1 MGDAV
6 MVNRREFMIDAT
18 RISAAAALGTAGARR
33 VVAEERKPLPRDG
46 VAVAIPMP
54 LQVVIDDVGWWSG
67 EDGSARQEPY
77 RTGIHR
83 HHVPADYRAIVA
95 LGRAL
100 DIRPQA
106 ALILCEWD
114 KANILRKIPESTW
127 MGERWDNS
135 RWVGPWQEEAAD
147 AIRSNPTHFECTIHG
162 VGHEHW
168 SGERFTRAEWADP
181 DGRMRPPELVE
192 RLLDAFAAIMDQHR
206 LGDFPRSFVPTAF
219 RHTFG
224 PSEGREVSVAEL
236 LRRRGVT
243 YINTP
248 FRSMANA
255 GAVSHGVFGFD
266 AGVMTVERGED
277 LLNWD
282 VIGQTPIGRLS
293 GPTCGLHWPNLLHPD
308 PERNMEIVAAWVA
321 LLTPYNDRADMLL
334 SPNSVSFQHQLAHHV
349 CTTATLLRDSI
360 ELDFSETDALP
371 GSVGDG
377 ALILKVRSA
386 SALEFTSDTVR
397 ITSQSPRRSEDDLL
411 YTLQLERQ
419 PNRANAQVSFAPVA

>member
-1 MGDAV
+1 
-6 MVNRREFMIDAT
+6 MVSRREFMIDAT
-18 RISAAAALGTAGARR
+18 RIGGAVALGTAGARR

-46 VAVAIPMP
+46 VAVAVPMP

-83 HHVPADYRAIVA
+83 RHVPADYRAIVE

-100 DIRPQA
+100 GIRPQA
-106 ALILCEWD
+106 ALVLCEWD
-114 KANILRKIPESTW
+114 KANILRKLPESTW

-135 RWVGPWQEEAAD
+135 RWVGPWQDEAAD
-147 AIRSNPTHFECTIHG
+147 VIRSNPTRFECTIHG

-168 SGERFTRAEWADP
+168 TEGRFTRAEWADA
-181 DGRMRPPELVE
+181 DGRMRPREMVE
-192 RLLDAFAAIMDQHR
+192 RHLDAFAAIMDQHR
-206 LGDFPRSFVPTAF
+206 LGDLPRSFVPTAF

-224 PSEGREVSVAEL
+224 PSEGREVSMAEL
-236 LRRRGVT
+236 LGRRGVT

-266 AGVMTVERGED
+266 AGLMIVDRGED
-277 LLNWD
+277 LLDWN
-282 VIGQTPIGRLS
+282 VIGQTPSGRLS

-308 PERNMEIVAAWVA
+308 PERNLEIVEAWVA
-321 LLTPYNDRADMLL
+321 LLRPCNDRADILL
-334 SPNSVSFQHQLAHHV
+334 SPDSVSFQHQLAHHV
-349 CTTATLLRDSI
+349 CTAATLLRDSI
-360 ELDFSETDALP
+360 ELDFSETDTLP
-371 GSVGDG
+371 GPIGGG
-377 ALILKVRSA
+377 ALTLKVTSA

-397 ITSQSPRRSEDDLL
+397 ITSQSSRRREDEIL
-411 YTLQLERQ
+411 YTIELERR
-419 PNRANAQVSFAPVA
+419 PGRANVQVSFAPDS